1 MAVLNHTYPF
11 YTTSKGHGKHLKLP
25 FAMMQPEREIERDRD
40 AAARI
45 CHLC

>member
-25 FAMMQPEREIERDRD
+25 FAMMQPEREIERVAPDFPGSVV
-40 AAARI
+40 
-45 CHLC
+45 